1 MLHKL
6 GLAELLRQAR
16 AAPPPRRLDALRA
29 WFAAQEPTAYVE
41 KVFALAG
48 VRYAVMTN
56 IPFSAE
62 EARHWLGFGSGSGL
76 GSGLQG

>member
-1 MLHKL
+1 ME
-6 GLAELLRQAR
+6 ELLRQAR

-41 KVFALAG
+41 KVFDLAG
-48 VRYAVMTN
+48 IRYAVMTN

-62 EARHWLGFGSGSGL
+62 EVQHWLGFGL
-76 GSGLQG
+76 GI